1 MHVSFVENIV
11 ETRVS
16 LVPRVCVHVR
26 TVEDL
31 SGIVNSPV
39 LFHVTSTSCDQKADQ
54 KVKKTCH
61 IFELNMNRK
70 TFLYSNAFKFEF
82 RR

>member
-39 LFHVTSTSCDQKADQ
+39 LFDVFKH
-54 KVKKTCH
+54 
-61 IFELNMNRK
+61 ELRPEGKEDLSYLRAEHESENISILQRI
-70 TFLYSNAFKFEF
+70 
-82 RR
+82 